1 MPARPGRCWCLA
13 AGGSCTG
20 DGDDGRALLF
30 VLLVVSIGALAGSTA
45 VTRPALGAT
54 CDPIQTPP
62 TFAGQTPTAQTV
74 LGFGLGSQEVT
85 AAEADRAAPG

>member
-1 MPARPGRCWCLA
+1 
-13 AGGSCTG
+13 
-20 DGDDGRALLF
+20 
-30 VLLVVSIGALAGSTA
+30 V